1 MKFITQEQASKVYV
15 CLRYLIYFALTVG
28 FAYSLHLLAAF
39 YHGKTF
45 VEHGIVEN
53 LQIACLWLSTFI
65 FSIQIVLLKKHRALL
80 ILFASFCCF
89 ASIRELDSFFEIVLP
104 LISWKFACLF
114 PIGAIGYLIY
124 DRKQAAKSI
133 TDFIGTPAFSLMTT
147 LMFIFIAVA
156 QVIGN
161 KELIFNSNPGLQDAK
176 LIRRLLE
183 EGTELIAYFL
193 LVLSSVEVY
202 FSMKC
207 QDKKQD

>member
-124 DRKQAAKSI
+124 DRKQAVKSI
-133 TDFIGTPAFSLMTT
+133 ADFIGTPAFSLMTT
-147 LMFIFIAVA
+147 LMFVFIAVA

-161 KELIFNSNPGLQDAK
+161 H
-176 LIRRLLE
+176 
-183 EGTELIAYFL
+183 
-193 LVLSSVEVY
+193 
-202 FSMKC
+202 
-207 QDKKQD
+207 

>member
-124 DRKQAAKSI
+124 DRKQAVKSI

-147 LMFIFIAVA
+147 LMFVFIAVA

-161 KELIFNSNPGLQDAK
+161 KELILNSNPGLQDVK
-176 LIRRLLE
+176 LVRRLLE

-193 LVLSSVEVY
+193 LVLSSVEMY
-202 FSMKC
+202 FSMKH
-207 QDKKQD
+207 QDENQN

>member
-104 LISWKFACLF
+104 LVSWKFACLF

-161 KELIFNSNPGLQDAK
+161 KELILNSNPGLQDAK

>member
-104 LISWKFACLF
+104 LISWKFAFLF

-124 DRKQAAKSI
+124 DRKQAVKSI

-147 LMFIFIAVA
+147 LMFVFIAVA

-161 KELIFNSNPGLQDAK
+161 KELILNSNPGLQDAK

>member
-147 LMFIFIAVA
+147 LMFVFIAVA

-161 KELIFNSNPGLQDAK
+161 KELILNSNPGLQDAK

-207 QDKKQD
+207 QDKKQN

>member
-104 LISWKFACLF
+104 LVSWKFACLF
-114 PIGAIGYLIY
+114 PIGVIGYLIY

-161 KELIFNSNPGLQDAK
+161 KELILNSNPGLQDAK

>member
-147 LMFIFIAVA
+147 LMFVFIAVA

-161 KELIFNSNPGLQDAK
+161 KELILNSNPGLQDAK

-202 FSMKC
+202 FSMKS